1 MFPLVFRLAR
11 AYSILSMTLDQ
22 IKEEL
27 TSMPEDQQDHL
38 VAYLVHLRH
47 LRDPVTRHELARKID
62 DHDPA
67 HWMSLDQFRERWKD

>member
-1 MFPLVFRLAR
+1 MAR
-11 AYSILSMTLDQ
+11 AYSISSMTLDQ

-38 VAYLVHLRH
+38 VAYLLHLRH
-47 LRDPVTRHELARKID
+47 LRDPATRQELARKID

-67 HWMSLDQFRERWKD
+67 HWMSLDQIRERWKD